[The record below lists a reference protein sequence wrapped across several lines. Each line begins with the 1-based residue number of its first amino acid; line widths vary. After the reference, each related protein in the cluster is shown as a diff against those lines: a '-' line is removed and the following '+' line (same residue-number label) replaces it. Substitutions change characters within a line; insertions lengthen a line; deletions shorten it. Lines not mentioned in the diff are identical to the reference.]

1 MAQHTVAGGRNGVKL
16 QYILGVCDGHPDRG
30 ADIELHSVD
39 NHHRRARAPHR
50 DLLLARLRRLAR
62 GRGKDRGHAAVKGV
76 EVLQAPDARP
86 VAASV
91 HTRSR
96 DRVHGHGQRIT
107 RRDLCAVRRNSRRRD
122 RYDVISQPRLEVLVD
137 VGRVRIVGRV
147 GEAHPRRV
155 VRVAGPHARLGEG
168 APEHV
173 RAAAGEADSRY
184 VEEVANSGAAGE
196 RHLDILLAGDHLGE
210 EGAAVL
216 VLLLEVGLVLDVL
229 DEPLALERV
238 HAHHRRAPVTGVD
251 APVLCQR
258 RAWLDGAYAPRRS
271 VQAGGGR
278 QARRTHPDFARL
290 ARLWVVALDCGEAG
304 GSGQLRA
311 GDGETR
317 WVFGRVHTEGVR
329 RDKGGG
335 VQGDARARHVVGAL
349 PDAVDEGRDVGRP
362 DRDDGLVEL
371 GRPAAERLAR
381 RVVCVEVDARL
392 DGVHPLHHGV
402 VVHVALAHLDVSCP
416 KRRPGELETFRWAEV
431 GVVAGHVVV
440 ELCLEEA
447 ESLEPH
453 GRCGV
458 EAHVRVNHE
467 LVGRRV
473 AVRHLEVA
481 RGVVGQLNR
490 REGGLLV
497 DGEREGDPHRPDGA
511 LAGHSPRHSVT
522 VEHTLRHPVKGRG
535 VGHVH
540 HCRRIDD
547 ARAVALEREW
557 RDHHPADRAAIRR
570 AILGRAVD
578 SGVEGIDVAPEGTR
592 IVDLNNRGN
601 LHIGCRWIRHRR
613 RFNVDRGGA
622 GEHVEDGRH
631 DDVPDDRDPEQR
643 RKRNHRQHGV
653 ARSLDRAAEVA
664 MRLLHA
670 PRLFA

>member
-1 MAQHTVAGGRNGVKL
+1 MAQHAVAGGRNGVKL
-16 QYILGVCDGHPDRG
+16 QHVLGVCDGHPDRG
-30 ADIELHSVD
+30 ADVELHSVD

-62 GRGKDRGHAAVKGV
+62 GRGEYGGHAAVKGV

-91 HTRSR
+91 HTRPR

-137 VGRVRIVGRV
+137 VGRVRVVGRV

-173 RAAAGEADSRY
+173 GAAAAEADSRY

-251 APVLCQR
+251 APV
-258 RAWLDGAYAPRRS
+258 
-271 VQAGGGR
+271 
-278 QARRTHPDFARL
+278 PDFARL
-290 ARLWVVALDCGEAG
+290 ARLWVVALD
-304 GSGQLRA
+304 
-311 GDGETR
+311 
-317 WVFGRVHTEGVR
+317 EGVR

-349 PDAVDEGRDVGRP
+349 PDAVDEWRDVGRP

-371 GRPAAERLAR
+371 GRPASERLSR
-381 RVVCVEVDARL
+381 CVVCVEEDLCL
-392 DGVHPLHHGV
+392 DGVHPLLHPV
-402 VVHVALAHLDVSCP
+402 VVHMALANLDVVVP
-416 KRRPGELETFRWAEV
+416 NRRAALPQASLGAEV
-431 GVVAGHVVV
+431 GVVASHAVV
-440 ELCLEEA
+440 ELRLDGPEA
-447 ESLEPH
+447 LEPH
-453 GRCGV
+453 RRGGV
-458 EAHVRVNHE
+458 EAHVSVNHKLVGSRVTVRHFE
-467 LVGRRV
+467 VGRRII
-473 AVRHLEVA
+473 R
-481 RGVVGQLNR
+481 QLDR
-490 REGGLLV
+490 REDGLLV
-497 DGEREGDPHRPDGA
+497 DRDREGDAHRPDGD
-511 LAGHSPRHSVT
+511 LARHAPRHVVA
-522 VEHTLRHPVKGRG
+522 VEHAFRHLIERRG

-540 HCRRIDD
+540 HRGRVDD
-547 ARAVALEREW
+547 ARPVALEGEW

-578 SGVEGIDVAPEGTR
+578 GGVEGIDVAPEGTR
-592 IVDLNNRGN
+592 IVDLDNRGN
-601 LHIGCRWIRHRR
+601 LHIGCRWIRHGR

-631 DDVPDDRDPEQR
+631 DDVPDNRDPEQR

-670 PRLFA
+670 PRLFVRLLLRHRDADGSLA

>member
-1 MAQHTVAGGRNGVKL
+1 MAQHAVAGGRNGVKL
-16 QYILGVCDGHPDRG
+16 QHVLGVCDGHPDRG
-30 ADIELHSVD
+30 ADVELHSVD

-62 GRGKDRGHAAVKGV
+62 GRGEYGGHAAVKGV

-91 HTRSR
+91 HTRPR

-137 VGRVRIVGRV
+137 VGRVRVVGRV

-173 RAAAGEADSRY
+173 GAAAAEADSRY

-251 APVLCQR
+251 APVL
-258 RAWLDGAYAPRRS
+258 RATMWLDGTYAPRTS
-271 VQAGGGR
+271 AQAGGGR
-278 QARRTHPDFARL
+278 QARRAHPDFARL
-290 ARLWVVALDCGEAG
+290 ARLWVVALD
-304 GSGQLRA
+304 
-311 GDGETR
+311 
-317 WVFGRVHTEGVR
+317 EGVR

-349 PDAVDEGRDVGRP
+349 PDAVDEWRDVGRP

-371 GRPAAERLAR
+371 GRPATERLAR

-392 DGVHPLHHGV
+392 DGVHPLNHGV

-447 ESLEPH
+447 ESLETH

-458 EAHVRVNHE
+458 KAHVRVNHE

-490 REGGLLV
+490 WEGGLLV

-522 VEHTLRHPVKGRG
+522 VEHTLRHPVEGRG

-578 SGVEGIDVAPEGTR
+578 GGVEGIDVAPEGTR
-592 IVDLNNRGN
+592 IVDLDNRGN
-601 LHIGCRWIRHRR
+601 LHIGCRWIRHGR

-631 DDVPDDRDPEQR
+631 DDVPDNRDPEQR

-670 PRLFA
+670 PRLFVRLLLRHRDADGSLA